1 MTRHLSGEQQHFLME
16 KDIESDVWLL
26 ILFYIVVEEGRRLL
40 SRIRDH
46 SRFGLFQTV
55 LVSVRNVLP
64 NTICLNS
71 QECCLL
77 FRMEKCSIFG
87 HGSFSEKKEI
97 Y

>member
-1 MTRHLSGEQQHFLME
+1 M
-16 KDIESDVWLL
+16 
-26 ILFYIVVEEGRRLL
+26 L
-40 SRIRDH
+40 SRIRDQ
-46 SRFGLFQTV
+46 SRFGLLQTA
-55 LVSVRNVLP
+55 LVSVRNFLT

-87 HGSFSEKKEI
+87 HDNFSGKKKI